1 MPVVIAEV
9 GCNHKGSLPIA
20 LEMIQEASKCGAD
33 IVKFQKRNNRECL
46 RPEVYSGPHPN
57 PINSY
62 GKTNDFQH
70 LDSTQVERVNIPED
84 TDVIKT
90 RSKESMKTLERPEDD
105 TQTLFSEPPEDIKL
119 SSDFDNLPLL
129 TNKDGLLKVFQPPV
143 GKTNDLTPNIDA
155 TFRLPSDFIFKKR
168 TSREISLPK

>member
-33 IVKFQKRNNRECL
+33 IVKFQKRNNKECL

-62 GKTNDFQH
+62 GKTYGEHREFLE
-70 LDSTQVERVNIPED
+70 LDIDSHYLL
-84 TDVIKT
+84 K
-90 RSKESMKTLERPEDD
+90 
-105 TQTLFSEPPEDIKL
+105 SECEKYSIGYSCTPFDL
-119 SSDFDNLPLL
+119 SSARQLL
-129 TNKDGLLKVFQPPV
+129 ELKPDHVKIASFHNNHENYQ
-143 GKTNDLTPNIDA
+143 IYI
-155 TFRLPSDFIFKKR
+155 R
-168 TSREISLPK
+168 